1 MDLPGY
7 DPFYNLTDAER
18 LYRTE
23 RGSTYA
29 HFADQTSQRNRSG
42 EGHQDKTTGL
52 QKRSVK
58 TVYMKPEALNAVGT
72 WFQDPSVSTRLDP
85 VLDKEG
91 KQTGRAQVKLLEP
104 YTYQPTKLEG
114 GKFVKTGPPVTYEA
128 GRVLAEVPY
137 EKKPVKGYHP
147 VEIFQSHSPKG
158 TKGEGVHFGSRI
170 TEILQRT
177 GGGGR
182 GGGGGGGAM
191 PDIDRLGKNPLNMA
205 GGGFVEKAI
214 PNAGN
219 WKLI

>member
-7 DPFYNLTDAER
+7 DPFYELPDAER
-18 LYRTE
+18 LYRTA

-29 HFADQTSQRNRSG
+29 HFTDQTSQRNRSG

-72 WFQDPSVSTRLDP
+72 WFQNPDVSTKLDP
-85 VLDKEG
+85 VLDKDG
-91 KQTGRAQVKLLEP
+91 KQTGRAQVKLVEP
-104 YTYQPTKLEG
+104 YTYQPTKLVN
-114 GKFVKTGPPVTYEA
+114 GKFVKVGEPVTMQA
-128 GRVLAEVPY
+128 GRVVAEVPY
-137 EKKPVKGYHP
+137 DRTPAKGLHP
-147 VEIFQSHSPKG
+147 VEIYQSQSPKG

-177 GGGGR
+177 GGR

-205 GGGFVEKAI
+205 KGGFVEKAV

-219 WKLI
+219 WKFI